1 VSAPSRGTV
10 VKYTILTVLAL
21 GFVGL
26 PLWTL
31 IINSLKPLG
40 EANELGTGLP
50 HHWTAWDNYKTVIQ
64 DGHAVRG
71 FLNSLIIAI
80 PSVTIVLLVGSLA
93 AWVFARGKSRALSV
107 VYYFSIAGILLPP
120 AVVTTVLVLK
130 NAGVYGSYLGVVLF
144 YSGVFMSFAIFFIT
158 GFVKSIPIELEEAAR
173 IEGSRPI
180 GIFFRVILPL
190 LRPILTSTLVVIMLF
205 IWNDFFFPFF
215 LIEDESKNTLTL
227 GLYNFVSGYQYQVR
241 WNLVFAEVVVVSLPM
256 LLVYVVAQ
264 KRIVAGLMGGAINR

>member
-1 VSAPSRGTV
+1 VSAPSRTSV
-10 VKYTILTVLAL
+10 IKYTALTILAL
-21 GFVGL
+21 GFIGL

-31 IINSLKPLG
+31 IVNSLKPLG
-40 EANELGTGLP
+40 EANQLGTGLP
-50 HHWTAWDNYKTVIQ
+50 HHWTAWDNYKTVVQ
-64 DGHAVRG
+64 DGHALRG
-71 FLNSLIIAI
+71 FLNSVIIAV

-93 AWVFARGKSRALSV
+93 AWVFARGKSRVLSV

-130 NAGVYGSYLGVVLF
+130 NVGVYGSYPGVILF
-144 YSGVFMSFAIFFIT
+144 YSGVFLSFAIFFIT

-264 KRIVAGLMGGAINR
+264 KRIVAGLMGGAVNR